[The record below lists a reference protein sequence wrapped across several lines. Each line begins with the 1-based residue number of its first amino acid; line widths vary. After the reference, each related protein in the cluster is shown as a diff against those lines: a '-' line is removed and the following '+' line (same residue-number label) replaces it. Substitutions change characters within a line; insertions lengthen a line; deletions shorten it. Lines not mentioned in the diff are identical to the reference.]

1 MKVLVAIP
9 CLLTGGTE
17 MQTLSLVEA
26 LRTAGHEVAV
36 ACYFEHAPG
45 VVRRFESAGAKVFML
60 SSEGVRLHGVVATFK
75 HLYNGLKKIV
85 KSFMPDVVHVQY
97 MAPGA
102 LAVGVFKLLGVKKII
117 ITTHTGGDIYSKR
130 SLQMI
135 RWIARSVTA
144 FQCITMRAEESYFGS
159 SSMFEGKLKSCKGN
173 HFTIYNALPS
183 HISIRKEPREVV
195 DREQT
200 IGVVSRLEHIKG
212 MDLVVPAFAK
222 VLATGAPARLLVV
235 GDGSQK
241 TLMESQALEAGI
253 SDRVEFAGR
262 KTQSEL
268 AEWYDKIDIL
278 LMPSR
283 SEGFGLTA
291 LEGMARG
298 CVPVVA
304 DIGGLPEVVTADSGL
319 LHTPQDTD
327 DMACKILQL
336 FDLPTLALK
345 SDGAVN
351 RAIDFEAS
359 KYNQSIAQLYK
370 SI

>member
-1 MKVLVAIP
+1 MRVLVAIP

-26 LRTAGHEVAV
+26 LRAAGHEVAV
-36 ACYFEHAPG
+36 ACYFEHA
-45 VVRRFESAGAKVFML
+45 A
-60 SSEGVRLHGVVATFK
+60 GVVARYESTGANVYLLSPDGVRPQGVAATLGHIFG
-75 HLYNGLKKIV
+75 GLRKTV
-85 KSFMPDVVHVQY
+85 KDFGPDAVHVQY

-159 SSMFEGKLKSCKGN
+159 SSMFEGKLKSRKGN

-183 HISIRKEPREVV
+183 QLSIREQPREIV
-195 DREQT
+195 DRELT

-222 VLATGAPARLLVV
+222 VLASGAQARLLVV
-235 GDGSQK
+235 GDGSLK

-319 LHTPQDTD
+319 LHAPQDID

-336 FDLPTLALK
+336 FDLSTLALK

-351 RAIDFEAS
+351 RVKNFEAS
-359 KYNQSIAQLYK
+359 AYNQSIAQLYN